1 MDKRIFL
8 EKVRRPDPRGLARD
22 RLEQQLLAPDGPPIG
37 LVVGPPGSGK
47 TTLLSRVAAAAAARS
62 SENGGIAAWYR
73 ATEEDGDEAG
83 LVCHLAHAIGSA
95 LADQDIVDAGDEGSV
110 DVLVSALETLGNRPI
125 LIVVDDLHALAG
137 TRAESALERFVALR
151 PRTVRIVLGSR
162 RPPALNTS
170 RLLVSGELCQLDSED
185 LRFRS
190 WEVEEL
196 FRAVY
201 RLPLSPETAAALTRR
216 TGGWAAG
223 LQLFHLGTAGLTRS
237 EREHAV
243 AELSGRSRLIR
254 SYLTRNV
261 LDGLDSERR
270 SFLLRTC
277 TLGVLT
283 AESCDALLGTT
294 GSAAI
299 LDDLEQQQFFTTST
313 DGGLT
318 FRYHQVLQ
326 THLEVVLVD
335 ELGSQAAREL
345 YSRSAQLLEANGRTA
360 AAVRAHA
367 RADDWG
373 AVARLLHQGS
383 PSLPTDDDALWAAA
397 GLPGR
402 PNDDPGLVLVGA
414 RRLLRNGLVS
424 EAVAAYK
431 QAESLMDDPDFRE
444 RCAEER
450 VVAALWLPQP
460 GDPRPQQETSRAI
473 RLSRELRSVTQ
484 DVRQPA
490 ALSTGLARGAGY
502 LLSGQPEQAAR
513 VLRQAP
519 AEPGLMQWELLAVRL
534 ATRLADLTTGPAEQA
549 AGQLEEIVLSADVD
563 GLPWMS
569 RMARGLQAALLLAA
583 QPTPW
588 RIAACADLLED
599 CDRHGDQW
607 TLCLL
612 AIGIGAAYA
621 VAGRDEYAIQPL
633 LRAEEIA
640 AELGAPVLQVWGAAL
655 RTAVAARSGDRQAQ
669 ADAEA
674 VAHWANAL
682 GATGAAR
689 ILQPGALPA
698 GSLLEVPPSPVS
710 SAPSPASPS
719 TPSPASP
726 PSPTPPA
733 RAESESARG
742 VAVAAAASNG
752 ARPAA
757 AALPPRARLS
767 CLGGFGLTV
776 DGRPVDPDALRPRAR
791 ALLAMLAMHH
801 GHDVHRERLV
811 DALWPE
817 SSLPSGIRSLQVAVS
832 SIRQCLTAAGLSEE
846 CLRRRGDA
854 YALQLADAEDQL
866 REFEQLG
873 QRAGQLARN
882 GDRATALESAL
893 AALDLYGGDLLPEVG
908 PAEWVVEERDRLRTL
923 AAGVGATAAELAL
936 EQGELAAG
944 IRAAQRSIEIDPYHD
959 NSWTLLAELHER
971 RGDRSAAAVTR
982 REHARV
988 HADLG
993 LVDADSAGTAV
1004 RRG

>member
-73 ATEEDGDEAG
+73 ATEEDGDEPG

-95 LADQDIVDAGDEGSV
+95 LPDQGIVDAGDEGSV

-125 LIVVDDLHALAG
+125 LLVVDDLHALAG

-151 PRTVRIVLGSR
+151 PRTVRILLGSR

-237 EREHAV
+237 EREQAV

-283 AESCDALLGTT
+283 AETCDALLGTT
-294 GSAAI
+294 GSAAV

-335 ELGSQAAREL
+335 ELGTQAAREL
-345 YSRSAQLLEANGRTA
+345 YSRSAQLLEASGRTA

-450 VVAALWLPQP
+450 AVAALWLSQP
-460 GDPRPQQETSRAI
+460 GDPRPQQEASRPI

-502 LLSGQPEQAAR
+502 LLAGQPEQATR

-519 AEPGLMQWELLAVRL
+519 AERGLAHWELLAVRL

-588 RIAACADLLED
+588 RVAACADLLED
-599 CDRHGDQW
+599 CERHGDQW

-612 AIGIGAAYA
+612 ATGIGAAYA
-621 VAGRDEYAIQPL
+621 VAGRDENAIPPL

-640 AELGAPVLQVWGAAL
+640 AELGAPVLQVWAAAL
-655 RTAVAARSGDRQAQ
+655 RTAAAARSGDRQAR

-698 GSLLEVPPSPVS
+698 GSLLEQPV
-710 SAPSPASPS
+710 
-719 TPSPASP
+719 SPASP
-726 PSPTPPA
+726 PAASPTSPPSPIPA
-733 RAESESARG
+733 VRAESVSAAG
-742 VAVAAAASNG
+742 DAAMATAASNG
-752 ARPAA
+752 AK
-757 AALPPRARLS
+757 PPRVRLS

-776 DGRPVDPDALRPRAR
+776 DGRPVDPDVLRPRAR
-791 ALLAMLAMHH
+791 ALLAMLAMHQ

-817 SSLPSGIRSLQVAVS
+817 SSLSSGIRSLQVAVS
-832 SIRQCLTAAGLSEE
+832 SIRQCLAGAGLSEE

-854 YALQLADAEDQL
+854 YALQLPDAEDQL
-866 REFEQLG
+866 REFERLAQN
-873 QRAGQLARN
+873 AGQLARN
-882 GDRATALESAL
+882 GDRTAALESAL
-893 AALDLYGGDLLPEVG
+893 AALDLYGGDLLTEVG
-908 PAEWVVEERDRLRTL
+908 PAEWVVEERDRLRTV
-923 AAGVGATAAELAL
+923 AAGVGTTAAELAL
-936 EQGELAAG
+936 EQGELPAG

-993 LVDADSAGTAV
+993 LVDADSVGTPTH
-1004 RRG
+1004 RG

>member
-1 MDKRIFL
+1 
-8 EKVRRPDPRGLARD
+8 
-22 RLEQQLLAPDGPPIG
+22 
-37 LVVGPPGSGK
+37 
-47 TTLLSRVAAAAAARS
+47 
-62 SENGGIAAWYR
+62 
-73 ATEEDGDEAG
+73 
-83 LVCHLAHAIGSA
+83 
-95 LADQDIVDAGDEGSV
+95 
-110 DVLVSALETLGNRPI
+110 
-125 LIVVDDLHALAG
+125 
-137 TRAESALERFVALR
+137 
-151 PRTVRIVLGSR
+151 
-162 RPPALNTS
+162 
-170 RLLVSGELCQLDSED
+170 
-185 LRFRS
+185 
-190 WEVEEL
+190 
-196 FRAVY
+196 
-201 RLPLSPETAAALTRR
+201 
-216 TGGWAAG
+216 
-223 LQLFHLGTAGLTRS
+223 
-237 EREHAV
+237 
-243 AELSGRSRLIR
+243 
-254 SYLTRNV
+254 
-261 LDGLDSERR
+261 
-270 SFLLRTC
+270 
-277 TLGVLT
+277 
-283 AESCDALLGTT
+283 
-294 GSAAI
+294 

-345 YSRSAQLLEANGRTA
+345 YSRSAQLLEESGRTA

-397 GLPGR
+397 GLPGT

-414 RRLLRNGLVS
+414 RRLLRNGLVP

-450 VVAALWLPQP
+450 VVAALWLPQL
-460 GDPRPQQETSRAI
+460 GDPRPQQEASRAI

-490 ALSTGLARGAGY
+490 ALSTRLARGAGY

-519 AEPGLMQWELLAVRL
+519 AEPGLAQWELLAVRL
-534 ATRLADLTTGPAEQA
+534 TTRLADLTTGPAEQA

-588 RIAACADLLED
+588 RVAACADLLED
-599 CDRHGDQW
+599 CERHGDQW

-621 VAGRDEYAIQPL
+621 VTGLDENAIPPL

-640 AELGAPVLQVWGAAL
+640 AELGAPVLQVWAAAL
-655 RTAVAARSGDRQAQ
+655 RTAAAARSGDRQARV
-669 ADAEA
+669 DAEA

-698 GSLLEVPPSPVS
+698 GSLLEEPASASP
-710 SAPSPASPS
+710 APSPASPP

-726 PSPTPPA
+726 PSPTLLA
-733 RAESESARG
+733 WAESGSDRT
-742 VAVAAAASNG
+742 VAASNG
-752 ARPAA
+752 AKT
-757 AALPPRARLS
+757 PRVRLS
-767 CLGGFGLTV
+767 CLGGFGLTI
-776 DGRPVDPDALRPRAR
+776 DGRPVDPDVLRPRAR

-817 SSLPSGIRSLQVAVS
+817 SSLSSGIRSLQVAAS
-832 SIRQCLTAAGLSEE
+832 SIRHCLAAAGLSEE

-854 YALQLADAEDQL
+854 YGLQLPDAEDQL
-866 REFEQLG
+866 REFERLSL
-873 QRAGQLARN
+873 RAGQLSRN
-882 GDRATALESAL
+882 GDRKAALESAL

-908 PAEWVVEERDRLRTL
+908 PAEWVVEERDRLRTV

-936 EQGELAAG
+936 EHGELAAG

-959 NSWTLLAELHER
+959 HSWTLLAELHER

-993 LVDADSAGTAV
+993 LVDVDSVGTA
-1004 RRG
+1004 RHRG

>member
-1 MDKRIFL
+1 
-8 EKVRRPDPRGLARD
+8 
-22 RLEQQLLAPDGPPIG
+22 
-37 LVVGPPGSGK
+37 
-47 TTLLSRVAAAAAARS
+47 
-62 SENGGIAAWYR
+62 
-73 ATEEDGDEAG
+73 
-83 LVCHLAHAIGSA
+83 
-95 LADQDIVDAGDEGSV
+95 
-110 DVLVSALETLGNRPI
+110 
-125 LIVVDDLHALAG
+125 VVDDLHALAG
-137 TRAESALERFVALR
+137 TRAENALERLVALR
-151 PRTVRIVLGSR
+151 PRTVRMLLGSR

-201 RLPLSPETAAALTRR
+201 RLPLSPESAAALTRR

-237 EREHAV
+237 EREQAV

-261 LDGLDSERR
+261 LDGLDPERR
-270 SFLLRTC
+270 SFLVRTC

-283 AESCDALLGTT
+283 AETCDALLGIT

-335 ELGSQAAREL
+335 ELGTQAAREL
-345 YSRSAQLLEANGRTA
+345 YSRSAELLEASGRTA

-373 AVARLLHQGS
+373 AVARLLHQAS

-397 GLPGR
+397 GLPGT

-424 EAVAAYK
+424 EAVTAYK

-450 VVAALWLPQP
+450 AVAVLWLPQP
-460 GDPRPQQETSRAI
+460 PAGDPRQQEASRAV

-484 DVRQPA
+484 DVRQPS

-502 LLSGQPEQAAR
+502 LLAGQPEQAAR

-519 AEPGLMQWELLAVRL
+519 AEHGLAQWELLAVRL
-534 ATRLADLTTGPAEQA
+534 VTRLADLTTGPAEQA
-549 AGQLEEIVLSADVD
+549 AGQLEEIVLDADAD

-569 RMARGLQAALLLAA
+569 RMARGLQAALLLAT

-588 RIAACADLLED
+588 RVAACTDLLED
-599 CDRHGDQW
+599 YERHGDQW

-621 VAGRDEYAIQPL
+621 VAGRDDNAIPPL

-640 AELGAPVLQVWGAAL
+640 ADLGAPVLQVWAAAL
-655 RTAVAARSGDRQAQ
+655 RTAAATRSGDRQAR
-669 ADAEA
+669 AGIEA
-674 VAHWANAL
+674 VARWANAL
-682 GATGAAR
+682 GVTGAAR

-698 GSLLEVPPSPVS
+698 GSLLEE
-710 SAPSPASPS
+710 
-719 TPSPASP
+719 PASP
-726 PSPTPPA
+726 PPPAPTPLA
-733 RAESESARG
+733 LAESETSASAAAG
-742 VAVAAAASNG
+742 ASEAAGQPVTGQPPAVAADTATRRS
-752 ARPAA
+752 AA
-757 AALPPRARLS
+757 ATGPSRGRQRPKVQLN
-767 CLGGFGLTV
+767 CLGGFALSIG
-776 DGRPVDPDALRPRAR
+776 GRPVEEDVLRPRAR

-817 SSLPSGIRSLQVAVS
+817 ASLPSGIRSLQVAVS
-832 SIRQCLTAAGLSEE
+832 SIRQCLTAAGLSED
-846 CLRRRGDA
+846 CLRRRGDT
-854 YALQLADAEDQL
+854 YALQLPDATDQL
-866 REFEQLG
+866 SEFERLS

-882 GDRATALESAL
+882 GNRPAALESAL

-908 PAEWVVEERDRLRTL
+908 PADWVVEERDRLRTV
-923 AAGVGATAAELAL
+923 AAGVGAIAAELAL
-936 EQGELAAG
+936 EQDQLAAG
-944 IRAAQRSIEIDPYHD
+944 IGAAQRSIEIDPYHD

-993 LVDADSAGTAV
+993 LVDADSAGATTH
-1004 RRG
+1004 RG

>member
-37 LVVGPPGSGK
+37 LVVGPPGTGK
-47 TTLLSRVAAAAAARS
+47 TTLLSRVAAAATTRS
-62 SENGGIAAWYR
+62 NENGGIAAWYR
-73 ATEEDGDEAG
+73 ATEDDGDEAG

-95 LADQDIVDAGDEGSV
+95 LPDQAIVDAGDEGSV

-125 LIVVDDLHALAG
+125 LLVVDDLHALAG

-151 PRTVRIVLGSR
+151 PRTVRILLGSR

-237 EREHAV
+237 EREQAV

-261 LDGLDSERR
+261 LDGLDPIRR

-283 AESCDALLGTT
+283 AETCDALLGTT

-335 ELGSQAAREL
+335 ELGSQAAWEL
-345 YSRSAQLLEANGRTA
+345 YSRSAQLLEASGRTA

-397 GLPGR
+397 GLPGT

-414 RRLLRNGLVS
+414 RRLLRNGLVP

-431 QAESLMDDPDFRE
+431 QAESLMDDPDFRQ

-460 GDPRPQQETSRAI
+460 GDPRPQQEASRAI

-490 ALSTGLARGAGY
+490 LFSTGLARGAGY

-513 VLRQAP
+513 VLRQAL
-519 AEPGLMQWELLAVRL
+519 AEPGLAHWELLAVRL

-583 QPTPW
+583 QPMPW
-588 RIAACADLLED
+588 RFAACADLLED
-599 CDRHGDQW
+599 CERHGDQW

-612 AIGIGAAYA
+612 AIGVGAAYA
-621 VAGRDEYAIQPL
+621 VAGRDENAIPPL

-640 AELGAPVLQVWGAAL
+640 AELGAPVLQVWAAAL
-655 RTAVAARSGDRQAQ
+655 RTAAATRSGDRQAQ

-674 VAHWANAL
+674 VAHWAIAL
-682 GATGAAR
+682 GVIGAAR

-698 GSLLEVPPSPVS
+698 GSSLEEPAAPAST
-710 SAPSPASPS
+710 APSAVSPS
-719 TPSPASP
+719 TASPAGPLSP
-726 PSPTPPA
+726 GSPA
-733 RAESESARG
+733 RGELESGTGE
-742 VAVAAAASNG
+742 AAWAAIASNG
-752 ARPAA
+752 AE
-757 AALPPRARLS
+757 PPRIRLS

-776 DGRPVDPDALRPRAR
+776 DGRPIDPDTLRPRAR

-832 SIRQCLTAAGLSEE
+832 SIRHCLAAAGLSEE

-854 YALQLADAEDQL
+854 YGLQLPAAQDQL
-866 REFEQLG
+866 REFERLG
-873 QRAGQLARN
+873 QRAGQLSRN
-882 GDRATALESAL
+882 GDRATALENAL
-893 AALDLYGGDLLPEVG
+893 AALDLYGGELLPEVG
-908 PAEWVVEERDRLRTL
+908 PAEWVVEERDRLRTV

-944 IRAAQRSIEIDPYHD
+944 IEAAQRSIEIDPYHD
-959 NSWTLLAELHER
+959 HSWTLLAKLHER

-993 LVDADSAGTAV
+993 LVDADSVGTPTH
-1004 RRG
+1004 RG